1 MYQTLYWTRFGWKM
15 TFFTNAGN
23 YVRRHFCF
31 AFFLQE
37 GFGFLLTGPF
47 LPCDDLFGWWSLR
60 CGVWIVFLLAV
71 VGNGI
76 VLFVSI
82 TARSKLSMDVPRF
95 LICNLAC
102 ADFMMGAYLGIL
114 AILDASTLGMT
125 ATLILSTFQSPLT
138 IVEINVMII
147 LVLLWEENPATIFF
161 YKHIRFRWI
170 SILRHKV
177 ATKWRLSHGWFPG
190 DCVQHA
196 QCVHLN
202 CYHGGEILR
211 YFQRYAAQQKDRS

>member
-1 MYQTLYWTRFGWKM
+1 MHKM
-15 TFFTNAGN
+15 C
-23 YVRRHFCF
+23 FCVV
-31 AFFLQE
+31 L
-37 GFGFLLTGPF
+37 GPF

-114 AILDASTLGMT
+114 AILDASTLGMIFFKT
-125 ATLILSTFQSPLT
+125 HSFLILLSMPLT
-138 IVEINVMII
+138 QQCLLIGHERIYDSTMWGKQLTFKSCVSDEFQFYAIKWQRSGGCLTAGFLGIVSSMLSVYTLTVITVER
-147 LVLLWEENPATIFF
+147 F
-161 YKHIRFRWI
+161 YAISNAMQLNKRIRLKQAGI
-170 SILRHKV
+170 HCN
-177 ATKWRLSHGWFPG
+177 H
-190 DCVQHA
+190 
-196 QCVHLN
+196 
-202 CYHGGEILR
+202 
-211 YFQRYAAQQKDRS
+211 

>member
-1 MYQTLYWTRFGWKM
+1 MSCL
-15 TFFTNAGN
+15 
-23 YVRRHFCF
+23 VV
-31 AFFLQE
+31 L
-37 GFGFLLTGPF
+37 GPF

-114 AILDASTLGMT
+114 AILDASTLGM
-125 ATLILSTFQSPLT
+125 
-138 IVEINVMII
+138 
-147 LVLLWEENPATIFF
+147 IFF
-161 YKHIRFRWI
+161 FRNIIIYAIDLVVLNWKWKYLRFNNVGKTIDIQNCVSDEFQFYAIKWQRSGGCLTAGFLGIVSSMLSVYTLTVITVERFYAISNAMQLNKRIRLKQAGTY
-170 SILRHKV
+170 S
-177 ATKWRLSHGWFPG
+177 
-190 DCVQHA
+190 
-196 QCVHLN
+196 
-202 CYHGGEILR
+202 
-211 YFQRYAAQQKDRS
+211 

>member
-1 MYQTLYWTRFGWKM
+1 MSCCVVL
-15 TFFTNAGN
+15 
-23 YVRRHFCF
+23 
-31 AFFLQE
+31 
-37 GFGFLLTGPF
+37 GPF

-114 AILDASTLGMT
+114 AILDASTLGM
-125 ATLILSTFQSPLT
+125 
-138 IVEINVMII
+138 
-147 LVLLWEENPATIFF
+147 IFF
-161 YKHIRFRWI
+161 FRNIIIYAIDLVVLNWKSKYLRFNNVGKTIDIQNCVSDEFQFYAIKWQRSGGCLTAGFLGIVSSMLSVYTLTVITVERFYAISNAMQLNKRIRLKQAGTY
-170 SILRHKV
+170 S
-177 ATKWRLSHGWFPG
+177 
-190 DCVQHA
+190 
-196 QCVHLN
+196 
-202 CYHGGEILR
+202 
-211 YFQRYAAQQKDRS
+211 

>member
-1 MYQTLYWTRFGWKM
+1 M
-15 TFFTNAGN
+15 
-23 YVRRHFCF
+23 
-31 AFFLQE
+31 
-37 GFGFLLTGPF
+37 TGPF

-138 IVEINVMII
+138 IVKINVMII
-147 LVLLWEENPATIFF
+147 IVLLWEENPSTIFF
-161 YKHIRFRWI
+161 YKHIRFR
-170 SILRHKV
+170 
-177 ATKWRLSHGWFPG
+177 
-190 DCVQHA
+190 
-196 QCVHLN
+196 
-202 CYHGGEILR
+202 
-211 YFQRYAAQQKDRS
+211 

>member
-1 MYQTLYWTRFGWKM
+1 MSSRELDLIFFNKIFYEYPYVPNIVLNKILLKND
-15 TFFTNAGN
+15 FFTNAEK
-23 YVRRHFCF
+23 HFFF

-125 ATLILSTFQSPLT
+125 ATLILSQSPLT
-138 IVEINVMII
+138 IFEINVMII
-147 LVLLWEENPATIFF
+147 IVLLWEENPATIFF
-161 YKHIRFRWI
+161 YKHIRFR
-170 SILRHKV
+170 
-177 ATKWRLSHGWFPG
+177 
-190 DCVQHA
+190 
-196 QCVHLN
+196 
-202 CYHGGEILR
+202 
-211 YFQRYAAQQKDRS
+211 

>member
-1 MYQTLYWTRFGWKM
+1 MSSRELDLI
-15 TFFTNAGN
+15 FFLKNFYEYP
-23 YVRRHFCF
+23 YVPNIVLNKILLKNDFFHQCRRHFCF

-138 IVEINVMII
+138 IVKIMII
-147 LVLLWEENPATIFF
+147 IVLLWEENPATIFF
-161 YKHIRFRWI
+161 YKHIRFR
-170 SILRHKV
+170 
-177 ATKWRLSHGWFPG
+177 
-190 DCVQHA
+190 
-196 QCVHLN
+196 
-202 CYHGGEILR
+202 
-211 YFQRYAAQQKDRS
+211 